1 MGREHCT
8 SIADAESLDM
18 LLRAGEIQLVIA
30 QKKDFFEQRAH
41 WSHLRSNVNLSRD
54 LISLFTLVARKLR
67 VKFSPILVHRAAE
80 CRALA
85 LSPSFIFSCS
95 YFSIHSVL
103 PLCVLEL
110 FLIARLKS
118 S

>member
-1 MGREHCT
+1 MMGREHCT

-41 WSHLRSNVNLSRD
+41 WSHLRNNVNLSRD

-67 VKFSPILVHRAAE
+67 VKFSPVLLHRTAE
-80 CRALA
+80 SAELWPYHPA
-85 LSPSFIFSCS
+85 SSF
-95 YFSIHSVL
+95 SVL
-103 PLCVLEL
+103 IFPSTQFYPCVC
-110 FLIARLKS
+110 
-118 S
+118 